1 MVQDKEILQNIG
13 KVVMLSSP
21 LWDDR
26 ILEASKNLSLFSNK
40 SGLKAQKASF
50 IVSFTLGTE

>member
-1 MVQDKEILQNIG
+1 
-13 KVVMLSSP
+13 MLSSP